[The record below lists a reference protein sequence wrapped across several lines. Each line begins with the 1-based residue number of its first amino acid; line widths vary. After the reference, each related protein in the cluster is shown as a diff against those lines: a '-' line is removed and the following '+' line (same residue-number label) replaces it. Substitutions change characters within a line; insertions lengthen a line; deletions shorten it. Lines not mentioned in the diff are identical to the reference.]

1 MLAAGKQ
8 PKMSDHVDG
17 PRSIGDPAADLTDL
31 FAFVS
36 PRDPARAVLIANV
49 FPSAGTTALF
59 SNAIDYEI
67 ALRHVSVSGIGAAA
81 KFTAGTDEVRFR
93 FRFDALRAAS
103 AGKQRIQSGIC
114 TLPRGSAL
122 AIVVNDEN
130 GTPTPDGTFR
140 IYAGLRSDPFNLAWN
155 LLKMQRLPNLL
166 QHDNVLSL
174 VVEFDV
180 RQVLDLTKGTL
191 FGAIAETKP
200 TPGPAGLISVAPQRI
215 DTVGRP
221 EQTNMRLN
229 NPNLT
234 GIQDLRDLWNQQ
246 DLFAIDPQLV
256 PIFRQRMIE
265 SLTDWDM
272 RDGKADWTSSALA
285 ASAAVFLDDHLLFD
299 VSKPFSDASFFEI
312 EKSTLNGRTYATGG
326 GRTVNSNV
334 IDILVNW
341 TVNHDRG
348 PALQGGS
355 DKATK
360 AGLPVFP
367 YLASPND
374 ALQMLEES
382 VDVRASPDRVW
393 SVVGDFRLAWHPL
406 VADVAITGTGVGQIR
421 TLETIDGKRIIERLD
436 AMDDVRRRYRYTMIS
451 GVPAAHYAGT
461 LSVQPKRSGSSVDW
475 QVQYLAD
482 GQPDLV
488 VRTVIST
495 LLKVGLTSLQARFNA
510 AP

>member
-1 MLAAGKQ
+1 
-8 PKMSDHVDG
+8 
-17 PRSIGDPAADLTDL
+17 
-31 FAFVS
+31 
-36 PRDPARAVLIANV
+36 
-49 FPSAGTTALF
+49 
-59 SNAIDYEI
+59 
-67 ALRHVSVSGIGAAA
+67 
-81 KFTAGTDEVRFR
+81 
-93 FRFDALRAAS
+93 
-103 AGKQRIQSGIC
+103 
-114 TLPRGSAL
+114 
-122 AIVVNDEN
+122 
-130 GTPTPDGTFR
+130 
-140 IYAGLRSDPFNLAWN
+140 
-155 LLKMQRLPNLL
+155 
-166 QHDNVLSL
+166 
-174 VVEFDV
+174 
-180 RQVLDLTKGTL
+180 
-191 FGAIAETKP
+191 
-200 TPGPAGLISVAPQRI
+200 
-215 DTVGRP
+215 
-221 EQTNMRLN
+221 
-229 NPNLT
+229 
-234 GIQDLRDLWNQQ
+234 LRDLWNQQ

-256 PIFRQRMIE
+256 AIFRKRMIE

-272 RDGKADWTSSALA
+272 RDGKADWTPSALA

-299 VSKPFSDASFFEI
+299 VSKPFSDSSFFEI

-360 AGLPVFP
+360 PGLAVFP
-367 YLASPND
+367 YLAAPND

-406 VADVAITGTGVGQIR
+406 VADVAITGTGLGQIR
-421 TLETIDGKRIIERLD
+421 RLETIDGKRIIERLD
-436 AMDDVRRRYRYTMIS
+436 AMDDARRRYRYTMVD

-475 QVQYLAD
+475 QVQYVAD

-488 VRTVIST
+488 VRTIIST
-495 LLKVGLTSLQARFNA
+495 LLKVGLTSLQARFSA